1 MESDSRRGR
10 TYYTAEDDSS
20 SYFHERR
27 NARDTIA
34 SKRSGVWAAS
44 PPPPSTSDSDERTTI
59 TRYDKEAMDRD
70 SEGDERKR
78 KKSHRKERKRKR
90 KRKERRR
97 DSSAESEDESA
108 AWVEKTAIEGDI
120 LGPQPEMEVSLH
132 DKKGLQGFGQALLP
146 GEGEAMAKYVAE
158 GKRIPHRGE
167 IGLTSDE
174 IKSFEVVGYVM
185 SGSRHRRMEAVR
197 IRKENQIYSADD
209 KRALAQYNH
218 AERSKRE
225 AKILSN
231 FRSLIQK
238 KTAGNK

>member
-78 KKSHRKERKRKR
+78 KKSHRKESGTPLHFR
-90 KRKERRR
+90 
-97 DSSAESEDESA
+97 SSPSKDKSED
-108 AWVEKTAIEGDI
+108 
-120 LGPQPEMEVSLH
+120 
-132 DKKGLQGFGQALLP
+132 LQCMNS
-146 GEGEAMAKYVAE
+146 E
-158 GKRIPHRGE
+158 
-167 IGLTSDE
+167 
-174 IKSFEVVGYVM
+174 
-185 SGSRHRRMEAVR
+185 
-197 IRKENQIYSADD
+197 
-209 KRALAQYNH
+209 YN
-218 AERSKRE
+218 
-225 AKILSN
+225 
-231 FRSLIQK
+231 
-238 KTAGNK
+238 